1 MVKTVAEQRGWQDSD
16 HAPLFDAV
24 ATIAAETGDE
34 DIDRLFEVASIL
46 QPTSTKAGTAPAVW
60 NADYATSRSSSTS
73 CNRRSTSN
81 GVAGGH
87 RHPICQ
93 HHPRSQQF
101 RTQRPQGTKAGKWQS
116 CVQTLPSAL
125 RREEWLLPRTPP
137 GRRRRDP
144 SPTPIERPPDAG
156 RDRRA
161 GAPPCPPSRL
171 RIKREASERPP
182 WPPT

>member
-1 MVKTVAEQRGWQDSD
+1 MVKAIAEQRGWQHSD
-16 HAPLFDAV
+16 HTQLFDAV

-46 QPTSTKAGTAPAVW
+46 HTNFYEGW
-60 NADYATSRSSSTS
+60 YADYATSRSSSTS

-101 RTQRPQGTKAGKWQS
+101 RTERPQGTKAGKWQS
-116 CVQTLPSAL
+116 CAQTLL
-125 RREEWLLPRTPP
+125 KT
-137 GRRRRDP
+137 
-144 SPTPIERPPDAG
+144 
-156 RDRRA
+156 
-161 GAPPCPPSRL
+161 APPQPNEIRTAKSA
-171 RIKREASERPP
+171 ASGVPAVRAVILHK
-182 WPPT
+182 